1 MRQKMINLDPY
12 TWELANRK
20 KNFSDWVRSQ
30 LRLEL
35 AGESIGELSAYNVS
49 LEKQVA
55 YWIDIVE
62 KQTREM
68 ATMKVGLK

>member
-1 MRQKMINLDPY
+1 MRQKLITLDPY
-12 TWELANRK
+12 SWELAQRK
-20 KNFSDWVRSQ
+20 KNFSEWVRSQ

-35 AGESIGELSAYNVS
+35 AGESIGELSAHNES
-49 LEKQVA
+49 LEKQIA

-68 ATMKVGLK
+68 KNGRGELK